1 MTEQTEK
8 RATLPVPEDIVFTHP
23 IPYGGTTLERIPLHR
38 PKAGELIGVT
48 LADLV
53 NGNVDAVLT
62 VVAKAATIPVTV
74 QQLRAVKASDIQ
86 KLVEATATVI
96 SGPEDAEEDVKTKDG
111 RVPLLVPIELPEGE
125 KLEELTLFSPDA
137 GRLRGLSLAGLQ
149 DLDFGLIITLAER
162 CSTKPLKPGTLRLLD
177 PADLVKV
184 GSTVTGFFAA

>member
-1 MTEQTEK
+1 MTEQNEQ
-8 RATLPVPEDIVFTHP
+8 RATLPVPDDIVFAHP
-23 IPYGGTTLERIPLHR
+23 IPYGAGTLDRIPLRR

-53 NGNVDAVLT
+53 DGNVDAVLT
-62 VVAKAATIPVTV
+62 VVAKSATIPITV

-86 KLVEATATVI
+86 KLVEATAVVI
-96 SGPEDAEEDVKTKDG
+96 SGPEGTEEEKAKDG
-111 RVPLLVPIELPEGE
+111 RVPLLAPIDLPEGD
-125 KLEELTLFSPDA
+125 KLEELALFSPDA